1 MADISQVKL
10 PNGDTYNLVD
20 ETSGYGKIHIISYNP
35 FSGELEDTYEQI
47 KIWIEANEIVV
58 IYNVVSKNYSYFD
71 KIVVVEDADEK
82 LVFRT
87 LTGFSLT
94 ITSTSIIDGGVGGSE
109 EGWLTLATL
118 PIYDG
123 TVV

>member
-20 ETSGYGKIHIISYNP
+20 ETSGYSKVHIVDYDEDNDTIGTSYNQLR
-35 FSGELEDTYEQI
+35 S
-47 KIWIEANEIVV
+47 WV
-58 IYNVVSKNYSYFD
+58 
-71 KIVVVEDADEK
+71 DADEIVILK
-82 LVFRT
+82 GESDYYRLNGRDENT
-87 LTGFSLT
+87 LYFGIADGYFVH
-94 ITSTSIIDGGVGGSE
+94 ITSSSITHSG
-109 EGWLTLATL
+109 EGWLTLSTL